1 MQDWILEE
9 LRTVSLPDARL
20 EQRCRLVLDRL
31 SSKSMQSIPTA
42 CGGWAETQAAYRFFS
57 NERITPSQ
65 LLKPHRDATLERIG
79 QHAVVLLP
87 QDTTQFEM
95 TRQEERLGGPLS
107 DEEHWGYLDHITLAV
122 TPERL
127 TLGVVSSQLWARDAE
142 QFRERTRGRNQQ
154 RSKRR
159 AKPIQEKESYRWI
172 EGYQQACAVAEQVPH
187 TQVVSISD
195 SEGDIYEY
203 FAAAAERPGIKAE
216 FIIRG
221 CQDRCVERDQTDEKA
236 LETAAKLRETAAA
249 GPELGT
255 LTIHV
260 SKREAQSHDGSKR
273 RGKRTARQATVSV
286 QSSTMVLQP
295 PQRPQDQGKLPAA
308 PVNVVLVRELHPP
321 EGEPAI
327 EWLLLTSLPVKSFE
341 QACLVIDYYTCR
353 WECEVFFRVLK
364 SGCTIEELQLETTER
379 FEKCL
384 TLYLVVAWRVLYVMR
399 LGRECPDLPCDVV
412 FTPDEWQAVYAVV
425 HKKPATEKPK
435 LGEMVKMVAQLGGYL
450 HRKNDSPPGPKA
462 LWIGLQRTKDLAL
475 GWRTARAHPEIK
487 ESCV

>member
-1 MQDWILEE
+1 MQDWIAEE

-20 EQRCRLVLDRL
+20 EHRCRLLLDRL

-42 CGGWAETQAAYRFFS
+42 CGGWAETQAAYRFFA
-57 NERITPSQ
+57 NERVTAKQ
-65 LLKPHRDATLERIG
+65 LHQPHWDATLERIG
-79 QHAVVLLP
+79 QHPVVLMT

-107 DEEHWGYLDHITLAV
+107 DEEHRGYLDHVTLAL

-127 TLGVVSSQLWARDAE
+127 TLGVVANQLWARDAAT
-142 QFRERTRGRNQQ
+142 FRQ

-159 AKPIQEKESYRWI
+159 TKPIQEKESYRWI
-172 EGYQQACAVAEQVPH
+172 ESYQQACAVAEQVPQ
-187 TQVVSISD
+187 TQVISISD

-203 FAAAAERPGIKAE
+203 FAAAAERPGIQAE

-221 CQDRCVERDQTDEKA
+221 CQDRCVAGIPEDEKA
-236 LETAAKLRETAAA
+236 LKPAAKLRETVAAA
-249 GPELGT
+249 LVLGM
-255 LTIHV
+255 LEIQV

-273 RGKRTARQATVSV
+273 QRERTARQATVSV
-286 QSSTMVLQP
+286 QSTTVVLQP
-295 PQRPQDQGKLPAA
+295 PVRPKDQGKLPAVK
-308 PVNVVLVRELHPP
+308 VNVVLVRELRPP

-327 EWLLLTSLPVKSFE
+327 EWVLLTSLAVESFD

-364 SGCTIEELQLETTER
+364 SGCTIEELQFESTER

-384 TLYLVVAWRVLYVMR
+384 MLYLVVAWRVLYVMR
-399 LGRECPDLPCDVV
+399 LGRDCPDLPCDVV

-425 HKKPATEKPK
+425 KKKRATEKPK
-435 LGEMVKMVAQLGGYL
+435 LGEMVRMVAQLGGYL
-450 HRKNDSPPGPKA
+450 NRKNDSPPGPKA

-475 GWRTARAHPEIK
+475 SWMMAHAKPNCLV
-487 ESCV
+487 SCV